1 MSCFVSQWALGLE
14 FLCSLDMYGSRRLD
28 CTVFQAFQT
37 LSAYSSVIIRGR
49 VAGSVID
56 NFSNMKG
63 ISPKLLQ
70 AHSCL
75 KIFALAPSSA
85 EIFSPTSYSH
95 G

>member
-37 LSAYSSVIIRGR
+37 LSSVIIRGR
-49 VAGSVID
+49 VAVSVID
-56 NFSNMKG
+56 DFSNMKG